1 MLLKRLTFIVSIFA
15 FVYFAY
21 LLLMYLTKTE
31 FPTIAGAV
39 HEMVIFPL
47 MIGVPVF
54 LIISIVLVIR
64 ERFNFRSASFYSLMM
79 LLAAATILF
88 LLMKGYFELETT

>member
-1 MLLKRLTFIVSIFA
+1 MLLKRFTFIVSIIA

-21 LLLMYLTKTE
+21 LLLMYLTETE
-31 FPTIAGAV
+31 FPTIAGV
-39 HEMVIFPL
+39 IHEMIMIPL
-47 MIGVPVF
+47 LIGVPVF

-64 ERFNFRSASFYSLMM
+64 ERFNFRSASFYSLIL

-88 LLMKGYFELETT
+88 LLARGYLEVEM